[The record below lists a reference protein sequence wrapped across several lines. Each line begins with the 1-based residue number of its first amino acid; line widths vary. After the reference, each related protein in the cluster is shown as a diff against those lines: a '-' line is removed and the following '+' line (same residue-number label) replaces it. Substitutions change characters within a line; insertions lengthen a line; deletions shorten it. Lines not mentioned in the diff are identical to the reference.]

1 MGAIER
7 LREAAYNVKYAF
19 LHSTTPEIAS
29 MARNRCLVNQVIL
42 NDLLQ
47 RGLVN
52 PENLEQMAHDK
63 KLQNE
68 YRKILVLGQ
77 NGGRDAELATL
88 TLLEYQETNPELYAG
103 WLQFFRRHHEWKWGL
118 KLLSPEEENITQL
131 PTG

>member
-68 YRKILVLGQ
+68 
-77 NGGRDAELATL
+77 
-88 TLLEYQETNPELYAG
+88 
-103 WLQFFRRHHEWKWGL
+103 
-118 KLLSPEEENITQL
+118 
-131 PTG
+131 